1 MVKIIF
7 VRIVYFMSF
16 LEDENREVSKGSFN
30 LNPWKVEVWCFSSVN
45 KKGVRTQDPTFGG
58 PLQVSLWRILDP
70 NIKRLKVV
78 NNRQAV
84 SPGLVRTVYFY
95 DLKMVFFGIAVQ
107 EKDSRRVLVILV
119 ELILLFIKLIIV
131 MFDVTVYY
139 FLSPVCRQTIGN
151 KGTLVVSGSSLYS
164 TSLYVGVK
172 VNEERVIVKV
182 DKFLFSLS

>member
-1 MVKIIF
+1 M
-7 VRIVYFMSF
+7 
-16 LEDENREVSKGSFN
+16 
-30 LNPWKVEVWCFSSVN
+30 
-45 KKGVRTQDPTFGG
+45 
-58 PLQVSLWRILDP
+58 
-70 NIKRLKVV
+70 V